1 MWRFSAWSRLHR
13 YNDRRA
19 QRSAVRRSTP
29 MSNPHDEPFTRVT
42 PREAEGLVKQGAAF
56 IDVREPE
63 EYAEAHAAGVALMPV
78 NTIFT
83 NPTEL
88 PAEKDLVFICKSGGR
103 SAMAAEM
110 AAASGVAKGKL
121 YSV

>member
-1 MWRFSAWSRLHR
+1 
-13 YNDRRA
+13 
-19 QRSAVRRSTP
+19 
-29 MSNPHDEPFTRVT
+29 MSNPHDEPFTHVT
-42 PREAEGLVKQGAAF
+42 PREAEVLVKQGAAF

-63 EYAEAHAAGVALMPV
+63 EYAEAHAAGVVLMPV

-83 NPTEL
+83 NPDEL
-88 PAEKDLVFICKSGGR
+88 PTDMDLVFICKSGRR

-121 YSV
+121 YSVEGGTDAWLEAGLPEG